1 MRFFRQ
7 RFHPGLAVAV
17 IASALLCNGCHRKK
31 SPEERNLRHDLQ
43 QALAQHSYRDAELL
57 ARRVLQLAPNDDGI
71 WARLVQAQC
80 GAGNLPA
87 AKETFAAWRSAV
99 RHPSSKLDE
108 YIGDVALA
116 GNDPAAALQA
126 WHRLLGREPRH
137 LRVLTKVA
145 RVEQQQHH
153 WLEAETAWNAA
164 LSAKETAEALTQ
176 RSMCRRHLHHWPEA
190 LADLNRARKIAPN
203 DPEVVAA
210 GKVFDRLSKFL
221 AEIRDLDAELA
232 VSPNDTAPLT
242 DRCSLFLRS
251 EDFELALD
259 DADAAGKLAPWAVRP
274 KLFGGL
280 ALLRLG
286 RIAEAESRGIRKSFR
301 IEMLTPEFLET
312 IRRLDS
318 EISVERTNAELYATR
333 AWHLNEMRQPAF
345 ALQDATV
352 AAQLDPKSP
361 SACAEKAY
369 ALMKLG
375 RADEAFDEIQ
385 HATTLD
391 PNYATA
397 WQYRGELEME
407 RRDYLAAIESL
418 SRALSLNQTVAVLE
432 KREACYRMVG
442 WMRQAEE
449 DRHVLEQLTTG
460 QVR

>member
-1 MRFFRQ
+1 MSFFRR
-7 RFHPGLAVAV
+7 RFHPALIVALIV
-17 IASALLCNGCHRKK
+17 SALFCGGCHRKK
-31 SPEERNLRHDLQ
+31 SPEERKLRQELQ

-57 ARRVLQLAPNDDGI
+57 ARRILQFAPNDNGI
-71 WARLVQAQC
+71 WARLAQAQY
-80 GAGNLPA
+80 GAGNLAA
-87 AKETFAAWRSAV
+87 AKATFAAWRSAV
-99 RHPSSKLDE
+99 RRPSPKLDE

-116 GNDPAAALQA
+116 ENDPAVALQA

-137 LRVLTKVA
+137 FRALTKVA
-145 RVEQQQHH
+145 RLEQQQRH
-153 WLEAETAWNAA
+153 WMEADTAWSAA
-164 LSAKETAEALTQ
+164 LNTKETAEALTQ
-176 RSMCRRHLHHWPEA
+176 RALCRRHLHHWPEA
-190 LADLNRARKIAPN
+190 LTDLNRAKEIAPK
-203 DPEVVAA
+203 DPEVIAA

-221 AEIRDLDAELA
+221 AEIRDLDSKLS
-232 VSPNDTAPLT
+232 VSPNDTMLLM
-242 DRCSLFLRS
+242 DRCLLFLRS

-286 RIAEAESRGIRKSFR
+286 RIAEAESRGVRKSFR
-301 IEMLTPEFLET
+301 IETLTPEFLET

-333 AWHLNEMRQPAF
+333 AWHLNEIGQPAF
-345 ALQDATV
+345 ALHDASV
-352 AAQLDPKSP
+352 SAQLDPKSP
-361 SACAEKAY
+361 SASAEKAY

-375 RADEAFDEIQ
+375 RADEAFEEIQ

-418 SRALSLNQTVAVLE
+418 SRALSLNQTVTVLE
-432 KREACYRMVG
+432 KRETCYRMVG
-442 WMRQAEE
+442 WTRQAEE
-449 DRHVLEQLTTG
+449 DRHMLEQLTSG

>member
-1 MRFFRQ
+1 M
-7 RFHPGLAVAV
+7 G
-17 IASALLCNGCHRKK
+17 
-31 SPEERNLRHDLQ
+31 
-43 QALAQHSYRDAELL
+43 
-57 ARRVLQLAPNDDGI
+57 
-71 WARLVQAQC
+71 
-80 GAGNLPA
+80 
-87 AKETFAAWRSAV
+87 RSA
-99 RHPSSKLDE
+99 K
-108 YIGDVALA
+108 
-116 GNDPAAALQA
+116 
-126 WHRLLGREPRH
+126 
-137 LRVLTKVA
+137 T
-145 RVEQQQHH
+145 
-153 WLEAETAWNAA
+153 
-164 LSAKETAEALTQ
+164 
-176 RSMCRRHLHHWPEA
+176 
-190 LADLNRARKIAPN
+190 
-203 DPEVVAA
+203 
-210 GKVFDRLSKFL
+210 
-221 AEIRDLDAELA
+221 
-232 VSPNDTAPLT
+232 
-242 DRCSLFLRS
+242 
-251 EDFELALD
+251 
-259 DADAAGKLAPWAVRP
+259 
-274 KLFGGL
+274 FGGL